1 MMVFLNKI
9 VNKIIINNPMIS
21 IPFSGL
27 AAIEPDESLG
37 SPGPASL
44 TAITRYSYSFKAVTF
59 SSRKLVP

>member
-9 VNKIIINNPMIS
+9 IKISTVRTDRI

-27 AAIEPDESLG
+27 AARFPDESLG

-44 TAITRYSYSFKAVTF
+44 TAIT
-59 SSRKLVP
+59 